1 MLKKKYVETKLPWGL
16 MDDYFIFK
24 TLLSV
29 DTAIT
34 IIIAV
39 TEIRVE
45 SINHAYKNKR
55 RKKILL
61 LLYILFLK
69 M

>member
-1 MLKKKYVETKLPWGL
+1 

-45 SINHAYKNKR
+45 SVDHAYKNKR
-55 RKKILL
+55 RKKFSYFSI
-61 LLYILFLK
+61 YCF
-69 M
+69 